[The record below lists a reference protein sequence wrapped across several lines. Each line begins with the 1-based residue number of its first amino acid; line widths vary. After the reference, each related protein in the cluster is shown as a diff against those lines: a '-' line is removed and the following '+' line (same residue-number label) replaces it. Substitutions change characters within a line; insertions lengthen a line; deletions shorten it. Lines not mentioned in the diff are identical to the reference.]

1 MGTPDE
7 LVEAFSAAVPFALR
21 ELAGVEA
28 VIRDVGPATAAGT
41 TVELAAA
48 VRLALA
54 GGEARL
60 ILGFPQRTAEEI
72 AQRILTGTAVGLTA
86 DLVRDCMGEVANVI
100 AGQAKT
106 LLVGSPAH
114 FTLSAP
120 TVLAG
125 GPAEMVDGRA
135 IWFDSD
141 AGAFTVR
148 LSMPV

>member
-1 MGTPDE
+1 VGTPDE

-28 VIRDVGPATAAGT
+28 VIREVGPATAAGT
-41 TVELAAA
+41 TAELAAV
-48 VRLALA
+48 VRLASA
-54 GGEARL
+54 GGEVHL
-60 ILGFPQRTAEEI
+60 ILGFPQRTAEEL
-72 AQRILTGTAVGLTA
+72 ARRILTGTAVSPAA

-106 LLVGSPAH
+106 LLVGRPAH

-125 GPAEMVDGRA
+125 RAANVVDGRA

-148 LSMPV
+148 LSTPV